1 MLRPHAIDGDFIVN
15 DSSIRIAGKRSLSK
29 LAIMTTA
36 TCLIKQTKLNES
48 DIIAFEIA
56 YFLWYSGK
64 MKKFSSSLFLMVMLP
79 LILTRRR

>member
-15 DSSIRIAGKRSLSK
+15 DSSIITAGKRSLSK

-36 TCLIKQTKLNES
+36 SCLIKQTRLKEN
-48 DIIAFEIA
+48 DIIAFEFA
-56 YFLWYSGK
+56 YFLWFSGK

-79 LILTRRR
+79 LMLTRCR